1 MKKKVK
7 DENMDI
13 NPYEVDKL
21 SKVPSWLKLL
31 LLKYWAAAAAS
42 FLLFGVAELGMK
54 VYDDTL
60 EGAARV
66 SIQLVVMLG
75 LFLAILM
82 NYVLRPMTRLMYNRR
97 DNTYRYNLINFKGLK
112 SFLVALVYNL
122 AISILICIIIVD
134 VLSPHGLVF
143 DPFGTTGGI
152 GIEPFT
158 VGFIYLFI
166 DGIVLIIKG
175 LIIRIYQRS
184 KYNKQLNAEIKID
197 FTAGE
202 QNEI

>member
-7 DENMDI
+7 DENMEI

-21 SKVPSWLKLL
+21 SRVPSWLKLL

-54 VYDDTL
+54 IYDESA
-60 EGAARV
+60 EGAARTSV
-66 SIQLVVMLG
+66 QLIVMLG

-82 NYVLRPMTRLMYNRR
+82 NYVCRPMTRLMYNRR
-97 DNTYRYNLINFKGLK
+97 DNTYRFNLINFKGFK
-112 SFLVALVYNL
+112 SFLVALAYNFAL
-122 AISILICIIIVD
+122 SVLICIIIVD
-134 VLSPHGLVF
+134 FLSPHGLVF

-158 VGFIYLFI
+158 VGFIYLFL
-166 DGIVLIIKG
+166 DGIVLIIKEI
-175 LIIRIYQRS
+175 IIRIYQRN
-184 KYNKQLNAEIKID
+184 KYNKQLHAEIKID
-197 FTAGE
+197 FGAGE
-202 QNEI
+202 